1 MQRIHVICEGQT
13 EEMFVNEVMGDHFQS
28 QGIYLQPA
36 LLGKPGHKGGNVQF
50 QRVLRDIELRL
61 LGDTSA
67 YCTTFLDFYGLP
79 ESFPGKAQALLQND
93 LNAKSQMICTVFS
106 QELEKNLGAN
116 AMRRFVP
123 HIQFY
128 EFEGL
133 LFSNPQKLANES
145 GHAELQQGFQ
155 QIRDQF
161 DSPEHIN
168 NDPNTA
174 PSKRIQELIR
184 EYDKVIYGSLIALDI
199 GLEEM
204 RRECTL
210 FDSWIGRLLALSG
223 RDVIVN

>member
-13 EEMFVNEVMGDHFQS
+13 EEMFVNEVMRSYFEKR
-28 QGIYLQPA
+28 GIYLQPA

-50 QRVLRDIELRL
+50 QRVLGDVQLRL
-61 LGDTSA
+61 LGDASA

-79 ESFPGKAQALLQND
+79 ESFPGKAEALLKNNLD
-93 LNAKSQMICTVFS
+93 AKSQTICNAFS
-106 QELEKNLGAN
+106 QQLEKHLGAN
-116 AMRRFVP
+116 AMRRFIP

-133 LFSNPQKLANES
+133 LFSSPQSIANET
-145 GHAELQQGFQ
+145 GHAELQRDLQ

-174 PSKRIQELIR
+174 PSKRIQALIR

-199 GLEEM
+199 GLEQM
-204 RRECTL
+204 RSECGL
-210 FDSWIGRLLALSG
+210 FDAWVEKLLALS
-223 RDVIVN
+223 DNNVTS

>member
-13 EEMFVNEVMGDHFQS
+13 EEMFVNEVMGGYFES
-28 QGIYLQPA
+28 RGIYLQPA

-50 QRVLRDIELRL
+50 QRVLRDVQLRL

-79 ESFPGKAQALLQND
+79 ESFPGKAEALPQND
-93 LNAKSQMICTVFS
+93 LNTKSQTICTAFS
-106 QELEKNLGAN
+106 KQLEEHLGAN
-116 AMRRFVP
+116 AVRRFIP

-145 GHAELQQGFQ
+145 GHAELQQDLQ
-155 QIRDQF
+155 KIRDQF
-161 DSPEHIN
+161 DTPEHIN

-174 PSKRIQELIR
+174 PSKRIQALIR

-204 RRECTL
+204 RSECAL
-210 FDSWIGRLLALSG
+210 FNSWISRLLALS
-223 RDVIVN
+223 DTEL

>member
-13 EEMFVNEVMGDHFQS
+13 EEMFVNEVMGHYFES
-28 QGIYLQPA
+28 RGIYLQPA

-50 QRVLRDIELRL
+50 QRVLRDVELRL
-61 LGDTSA
+61 LGDPSA

-79 ESFPGKAQALLQND
+79 ESFPGKAKALLQND
-93 LNAKSQMICTVFS
+93 LNAKNQTICNAFC
-106 QELEKNLGAN
+106 QQLEKHLGAN
-116 AMRRFVP
+116 AMRRFIP

-133 LFSNPQKLANES
+133 LFSSPKKLANES
-145 GHAELQQGFQ
+145 GHTELQKDFQ

-168 NDPNTA
+168 NDPNSA
-174 PSKRIQELIR
+174 PSKRIQVLVR

-204 RRECTL
+204 RSECAL
-210 FDSWIGRLLALSG
+210 FDSWVGRLLELS
-223 RDVIVN
+223 NSNT